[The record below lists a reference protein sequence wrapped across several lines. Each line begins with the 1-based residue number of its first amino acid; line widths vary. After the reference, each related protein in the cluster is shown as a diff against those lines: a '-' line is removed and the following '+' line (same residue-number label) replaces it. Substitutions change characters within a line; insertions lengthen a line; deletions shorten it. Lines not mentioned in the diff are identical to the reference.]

1 MNVVL
6 NQAQKSIS
14 NLKEFLSSVASNQ
27 SVLTQNKVKV
37 ELDEVISHY
46 PNGVTITDFEITK
59 SNEFDTD
66 FTIFNFREN
75 TNAYAFGGTILT
87 NIFKALIE
95 ATGSQE
101 QANQM
106 LHLQPCV
113 FKFAKQTSKDGTKT
127 YYTVE
132 IV

>member
-1 MNVVL
+1 MNQVL
-6 NQAQKSIS
+6 SQASKPLN

-27 SVLTQNKVKV
+27 SELTKDKVKV
-37 ELDEVISHY
+37 ELDEIIQHY
-46 PNGVTITDFEITK
+46 PNGVTITDFEIAK
-59 SNEFDTD
+59 SNEYDSD
-66 FTIFNFREN
+66 FTIFNFKEN
-75 TNAYAFGGTILT
+75 PNAYAFAGTVLT

-101 QANQM
+101 QANQL
-106 LHLQPCV
+106 LHLQPCT